1 MLDIWKIEYGGTGIS
16 SFALQEPLTHYY
28 KANGHTTEAKVKAA
42 EENWGPNK
50 FVVPLPEFLAMLK
63 EQLLAPFFVFQV
75 FCVGL
80 WCLDE
85 YW

>member
-1 MLDIWKIEYGGTGIS
+1 MQE
-16 SFALQEPLTHYY
+16 SFDYY
-28 KANGHTTEAKVKAA
+28 WSCSGYSNEAKIVAA
-42 EENWGPNK
+42 LESWGPNK
-50 FVVPLPEFLAMLK
+50 FHVPLPSFLDMLL
-63 EQLLAPFFVFQV
+63 EQLLAPFFVFQT

>member
-1 MLDIWKIEYGGTGIS
+1 MHDTLAK
-16 SFALQEPLTHYY
+16 ALQEPFKHYWHSSGY
-28 KANGHTTEAKVKAA
+28 TNEAKLLAA
-42 EENWGPNK
+42 LEKWGPNS
-50 FVVPLPEFLAMLK
+50 FVMPLPSFRGMLL
-63 EQLLAPFFVFQV
+63 EQLLAPFFVFQT